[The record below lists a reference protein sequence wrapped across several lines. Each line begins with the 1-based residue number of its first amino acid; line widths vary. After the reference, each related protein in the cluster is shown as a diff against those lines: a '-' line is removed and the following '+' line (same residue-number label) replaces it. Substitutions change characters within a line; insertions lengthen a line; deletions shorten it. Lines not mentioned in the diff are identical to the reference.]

1 MPSNRRRSLVT
12 SKKYNSTDSVDIK
25 SYKEME
31 QELFRIREKNN
42 GEESEEEDLHL
53 DLMDMCF
60 YIDKN
65 LSA

>member
-1 MPSNRRRSLVT
+1 MT